1 MFMLMAEAR
10 AEICSII
17 EISVTFHD
25 DSRYDTR
32 HGNRTQL
39 SPPRRHSQRSDLYP
53 QPHYRASRIEQARIV
68 QESVP
73 GVELGAGEWRAAG
86 HGVPGSDAAVASR
99 GPYRAAAGEVC
110 SEQSAGPARP
120 ADED

>member
-1 MFMLMAEAR
+1 MFMLLAEAR
-10 AEICSII
+10 VEICSII
-17 EISVTFHD
+17 EIPVAFHD

-32 HGNRTQL
+32 YGNRTQL

-53 QPHYRASRIEQARIV
+53 QPHRRASKFKPARSV
-68 QESVP
+68 QEAVP
-73 GVELGAGEWRAAG
+73 GVEL
-86 HGVPGSDAAVASR
+86 GVPGSDAAVASR